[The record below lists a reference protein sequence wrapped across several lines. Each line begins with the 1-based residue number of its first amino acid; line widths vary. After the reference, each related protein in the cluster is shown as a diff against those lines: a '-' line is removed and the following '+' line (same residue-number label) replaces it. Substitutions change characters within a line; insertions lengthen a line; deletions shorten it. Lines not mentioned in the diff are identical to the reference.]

1 MLIYPDDVYKFSI
14 ASKGAYVIYF
24 VFYMTLCWIST
35 RRTKIVAGRLHHSV
49 SFLNENPQV
58 KRRSRH
64 LVSIF
69 NRNPRLTL
77 RSRHLTS
84 FFRQKSDFCAIEGE
98 EGWATCFAMCFFAP
112 YKEAHASMH
121 VSIHAS
127 KTWAKRENTQDA
139 THTALAPFSPSL
151 MGLVSHLK

>member
-35 RRTKIVAGRLHHSV
+35 HHTKIIAGRSHHSI
-49 SFLNENPQV
+49 SFLNENLRV
-58 KRRSRH
+58 KILAGRSCH

-69 NRNPRLTL
+69 NRNLRLTL

-84 FFRQKSDFCAIEGE
+84 FFGQKSNFRAIEGE
-98 EGWATCFAMCFFAP
+98 EGRAMCFARCFFAP

-121 VSIHAS
+121 TSIHMS
-127 KTWAKRENTQDA
+127 KTRAKRKNTRDA
-139 THTALAPFSPSL
+139 THTAPAPFSPSL
-151 MGLVSHLK
+151 MG